1 MIGMITVWSNSTLPE
16 RLWNR
21 KLSPK
26 IENTDLYDHRF
37 LKLQFTR
44 WTLERRQ
51 RLKHKETQKHR
62 WVLSLLDQ
70 TLEKGFVRGS
80 SNQKLKHRD
89 SHIDYWYDQIQLYQ
103 RDFAREDFLQKLK
116 HTEIAIFNVSSECKN
131 FGFQR
136 RGNLKTAAKN
146 VFVMF
151 QNEPALCFGICNMCL

>member
-1 MIGMITVWSNSTLPE
+1 MIGMITAWSNSTLPE

-37 LKLQFTR
+37 QKLQFTR

-70 TLEKGFVRGS
+70 TLEKGFVRGG
-80 SNQKLKHRD
+80 SNQKLKHRET
-89 SHIDYWYDQIQLYQ
+89 HIDYWYDQIQLDQ
-103 RDFAREDFLQKLK
+103 RDFAREETFSKNWNTGRLQFSTSALNAKTLAFSAA
-116 HTEIAIFNVSSECKN
+116 AIWK
-131 FGFQR
+131 QR
-136 RGNLKTAAKN
+136 RR
-146 VFVMF
+146 
-151 QNEPALCFGICNMCL
+151 MCL